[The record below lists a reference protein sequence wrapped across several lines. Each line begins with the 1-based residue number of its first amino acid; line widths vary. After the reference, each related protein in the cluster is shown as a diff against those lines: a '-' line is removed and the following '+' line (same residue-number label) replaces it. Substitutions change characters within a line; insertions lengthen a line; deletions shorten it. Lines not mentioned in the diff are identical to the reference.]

1 MLEKNSLLITQ
12 LKQVRKEKQ
21 YSYQYIV
28 NECERIGYSV
38 SMSTVSRVFSRDSEE
53 QGFRFATLRPI
64 ARVVLDLDEDDRNK
78 AASPEE
84 ADAMKTLIDI
94 KDKQIADLQRQVE
107 EKSAEVV
114 RLKKIIDRLLG

>member
-38 SMSTVSRVFSRDSEE
+38 SMSTVSRVFARDSEE

-64 ARVVLDLDEDDRNK
+64 ARVVLDLDEDERNK

-114 RLKKIIDRLLG
+114 RLNKIIDRLLG